1 MDDINNVDLDT
12 LKDYLTKLEKLEDYN
27 DHLQEHGKN
36 DSITSIKNYFNTKIF
51 ISIPD
56 FHEGNYK
63 LRHDTRAELIEYIQQ
78 NPSRKS
84 YKNIVKDERRYK
96 IFLRLLR

>member
-1 MDDINNVDLDT
+1 MDDNVDLDT
-12 LKDYLTKLEKLEDYN
+12 LKDYLTKLKRLKGYN
-27 DHLQEHGKN
+27 KYLQEHGKN

-78 NPSRKS
+78 HPDRKE